1 MKKKLLLI
9 LLLLCSLFLVA
20 SCGGDDEQA
29 ANPYERG
36 TVSDEGFESEWIG
49 LKWSKPEEMVM
60 MTDEELDTLMEES
73 LGIAFGED
81 GEELLDYAQ
90 LTSVYEMMAT
100 TLTGTPNIIILTEKL
115 ALQNISESQYLEAVE
130 EGLAYSEGEYVGG
143 DIETTTI
150 AGLDFTVQPYSVSMQ
165 GVDILQKYF
174 VRKQDDRMI
183 SIIITYFAEDDCQT
197 LLDCFEAFSTENQE
211 GE

>member
-9 LLLLCSLFLVA
+9 VLLLCSLFLVA
-20 SCGGDDEQA
+20 ACGGDDEQA

-73 LGIAFGED
+73 LGNTRSRVTVRNYWIT
-81 GEELLDYAQ
+81 AQ

-100 TLTGTPNIIILTEKL
+100 TLTGTPNII
-115 ALQNISESQYLEAVE
+115 
-130 EGLAYSEGEYVGG
+130 
-143 DIETTTI
+143 
-150 AGLDFTVQPYSVSMQ
+150 F
-165 GVDILQKYF
+165 
-174 VRKQDDRMI
+174 
-183 SIIITYFAEDDCQT
+183 
-197 LLDCFEAFSTENQE
+197 
-211 GE
+211 